1 MRLFVCGKFAVL
13 TGVNKMAKSI
23 KADAMAQAVK
33 TLSQVKRE
41 TAKPSKAV
49 ITLSIDEQ
57 VKLATKAGEAKGTE
71 LNAREVFN
79 QAAKALREA
88 KATVGDARKCPLAK
102 AFLAARFPDTV
113 AASTKAN
120 ALSAFRAAVESGKAY
135 DENAKRKEKKKAAKT
150 GAKTPVAKTE
160 TETESDE
167 SETESEE
174 TAKSFSVSIAR
185 KGSAKKAAQVLRDL
199 MNKMRDSEEYAPLA
213 ALIIDSLDEF
223 DGSE

>member
-1 MRLFVCGKFAVL
+1 
-13 TGVNKMAKSI
+13 MAKST
-23 KADAMAQAVK
+23 KANAIDSIVK

-57 VKLATKAGEAKGTE
+57 VKLATEAGAAKGTE
-71 LNAREVFN
+71 LNAREIFN

-88 KATVGDARKCPLAK
+88 KATIGDQRKCPLAK
-102 AFLAARFPDTV
+102 AFIAARFTDKV

-135 DENAKRKEKKKAAKT
+135 DENAKRTEKKTAAKT
-150 GAKTPVAKTE
+150 GPKTADTKKATHVEATE
-160 TETESDE
+160 TAT
-167 SETESEE
+167 TYQC
-174 TAKSFSVSIAR
+174 TIAR

-223 DGSE
+223 DGAE

>member
-1 MRLFVCGKFAVL
+1 MTNAIAH
-13 TGVNKMAKSI
+13 TVNSLKASKAK
-23 KADAMAQAVK
+23 
-33 TLSQVKRE
+33 

-88 KATVGDARKCPLAK
+88 KATIGDQRKCPLAK
-102 AFLAARFPDTV
+102 AFLAARFPGTV

-120 ALSAFRAAVESGKAY
+120 ALAAFRASVNDGKAY
-135 DENAKRKEKKKAAKT
+135 DENAKRKEKKAAAKT
-150 GAKTPVAKTE
+150 GAKLPGNKKE
-160 TETESDE
+160 TKAESDE
-167 SETESEE
+167 SEGESEE

-223 DGSE
+223 EGTE

>member
-1 MRLFVCGKFAVL
+1 
-13 TGVNKMAKSI
+13 MAKSI

-57 VKLATKAGEAKGTE
+57 VKLATEAGAAKGAE

-79 QAAKALREA
+79 KAAKALREA
-88 KATVGDARKCPLAK
+88 KATIGDARKCPLAK
-102 AFLAARFPDTV
+102 AFIAARFTDKV

-120 ALSAFRAAVESGKAY
+120 ALSAFRVAVESGKAY
-135 DENAKRKEKKKAAKT
+135 DENAKRTEKKAAAKT
-150 GAKTPVAKTE
+150 GAKTADTKKATHIAATE
-160 TETESDE
+160 TATTYQCTIS
-167 SETESEE
+167 
-174 TAKSFSVSIAR
+174 R

-223 DGSE
+223 DGTE

>member
-1 MRLFVCGKFAVL
+1 MTNAIAHTVASLKAS
-13 TGVNKMAKSI
+13 KAK
-23 KADAMAQAVK
+23 
-33 TLSQVKRE
+33 

-88 KATVGDARKCPLAK
+88 KATIGDQRKCPLAK
-102 AFLAARFPDTV
+102 AFLAARFPGTV

-120 ALSAFRAAVESGKAY
+120 ALAAFRASVNDGKAY
-135 DENAKRKEKKKAAKT
+135 DENAKRKEKKAAAKT
-150 GAKTPVAKTE
+150 GAKLPGNKKE
-160 TETESDE
+160 TKAESDE
-167 SETESEE
+167 SESEE

-223 DGSE
+223 EGTE

>member
-1 MRLFVCGKFAVL
+1 
-13 TGVNKMAKSI
+13 MAKSN
-23 KADAMAQAVK
+23 KANAIDTIVK
-33 TLSQVKRE
+33 TLSQVQKE

-79 QAAKALREA
+79 KAAQALREA
-88 KATVGDARKCPLAK
+88 KATIGDQRKCPLAK
-102 AFLAARFPDTV
+102 AFIAARFSGTV

-120 ALSAFRAAVESGKAY
+120 ALSAFRVAVESGKAY
-135 DENAKRKEKKKAAKT
+135 DENAKRKEKKTAAKT
-150 GAKTPVAKTE
+150 GAKTADTKKATHIEATE
-160 TETESDE
+160 TAT
-167 SETESEE
+167 TYQC
-174 TAKSFSVSIAR
+174 TIAR

-213 ALIIDSLDEF
+213 ALIIDSIDEF
-223 DGSE
+223 EGSE

>member
-1 MRLFVCGKFAVL
+1 MTNAIAHTVASLKQ
-13 TGVNKMAKSI
+13 TKAKS
-23 KADAMAQAVK
+23 V
-33 TLSQVKRE
+33 
-41 TAKPSKAV
+41 KPSKAV

-57 VKLATKAGEAKGTE
+57 VKLATEAGAAKGTE

-88 KATVGDARKCPLAK
+88 KAAIGDARKCPLAK
-102 AFLAARFPDTV
+102 AFLTARFTDKV

-135 DENAKRKEKKKAAKT
+135 DENAKRTEKKAAAKT
-150 GAKTPVAKTE
+150 GAKTADTKKATHIAATE
-160 TETESDE
+160 TAT
-167 SETESEE
+167 TYQC
-174 TAKSFSVSIAR
+174 TIAR